1 MLGAIGSEPIPFFDS
16 RPKSM
21 SADKCECEEGLP
33 EWIMSYADMI
43 TILMAFFVVMYS
55 MAGSPDKSKEEAIFK
70 SLRNQFG
77 AMVPGWMSVGKGTF
91 IHKDSQVLRLSGK
104 GSSNQSNKNSGGAD
118 RRAGQ
123 GEHSRVHT
131 LRPGEQSATGG
142 VVYFAEGSSDLN
154 KQDEQQLQT
163 LAEEMSGKPQ
173 KIEIRGHTSRR
184 PLSGSAP
191 YRDHWDLAYSRCR
204 HTMEYLESLGIDP
217 KRFRLSVAA
226 ENEPVPGG
234 VDAMNRGL
242 NSRVEVFL
250 LNEVVAEGGVRGT
263 NQPTNSTDDE
273 TSEPVDQPVK

>member
-1 MLGAIGSEPIPFFDS
+1 
-16 RPKSM
+16 M

-77 AMVPGWMSVGKGTF
+77 AMVPGWMSAGRGTF
-91 IHKDSQVLRLSGK
+91 IHKDSKILNRNGT
-104 GSSNQSNKNSGGAD
+104 GTSNQSNKNSGGAD
-118 RRAGQ
+118 RRAPQ
-123 GEHSRVHT
+123 GEQSRVYT
-131 LRPGEQSATGG
+131 LRPGEQSAIGG
-142 VVYFAEGSSDLN
+142 VVYFAENSSEMT
-154 KQDEQQLQT
+154 KPQEQQLQT

-184 PLSGSAP
+184 PLAGSAP

-226 ENEPVPGG
+226 ENEPAPGG

-250 LNEVVAEGGVRGT
+250 LNEVASENGVRST
-263 NQPTNSTDDE
+263 NQSNNSTE
-273 TSEPVDQPVK
+273 GENSEPTDQPVK